1 MLLPPPVLSLYLVAG
16 FITARRSAGR
26 AASKVLA
33 AGLVALVL
41 LLSMPNDEHALWAW
55 VTVFVLSKLA
65 GVVALVVTW
74 GLAAMWADDPMMR
87 WVTEMLEED

>member
-1 MLLPPPVLSLYLVAG
+1 MTTTKKNKVAG
-16 FITARRSAGR
+16 RVALVTAVGR
-26 AASKVLA
+26 LLA
-33 AGLVALVL
+33 VMTVGAVALVL

>member
-1 MLLPPPVLSLYLVAG
+1 M
-16 FITARRSAGR
+16 TTKTKKKTAGR
-26 AASKVLA
+26 VALVTAVSRLLA
-33 AGLVALVL
+33 VMTVGAVALVL

>member
-1 MLLPPPVLSLYLVAG
+1 MTTTKKNKVAG
-16 FITARRSAGR
+16 RVALVTAVGR
-26 AASKVLA
+26 LLA
-33 AGLVALVL
+33 VMTVGAVALVL
-41 LLSMPNDEHALWAW
+41 LLSMPNEEHALWAW

>member
-1 MLLPPPVLSLYLVAG
+1 MTTTKKNKVAG
-16 FITARRSAGR
+16 RVALVTAVGR
-26 AASKVLA
+26 LLA
-33 AGLVALVL
+33 VMMVGAVALVL
-41 LLSMPNDEHALWAW
+41 LLSMPNEEHALWAW

>member
-1 MLLPPPVLSLYLVAG
+1 M
-16 FITARRSAGR
+16 TTTKKKKTAGR
-26 AASKVLA
+26 VALVTAVGRLLA
-33 AGLVALVL
+33 VMTVGAVALVL

>member
-1 MLLPPPVLSLYLVAG
+1 M
-16 FITARRSAGR
+16 TTKKKKTAGR
-26 AASKVLA
+26 VALVTAVGRLLA
-33 AGLVALVL
+33 VMTVGAVALVL
-41 LLSMPNDEHALWAW
+41 LLSMPSEDHALWAW